1 MLFFLRQKT
10 NIDQKGMLAAIF
22 GDVGLDEV
30 DDVWPNGGLHDI
42 RERDVVAAVCSHIR
56 LEHLNGDERVGGATH
71 WWGCVS
77 CEGGCGRREEVGFWC
92 ERVKIGFGIC
102 KFLIFNF

>member
-1 MLFFLRQKT
+1 MLFFLGQKT

-56 LEHLNGDERVGGATH
+56 LEHLNGDERVG
-71 WWGCVS
+71 V
-77 CEGGCGRREEVGFWC
+77 CELRRWVWEKRGS
-92 ERVKIGFGIC
+92 RV
-102 KFLIFNF
+102 LV